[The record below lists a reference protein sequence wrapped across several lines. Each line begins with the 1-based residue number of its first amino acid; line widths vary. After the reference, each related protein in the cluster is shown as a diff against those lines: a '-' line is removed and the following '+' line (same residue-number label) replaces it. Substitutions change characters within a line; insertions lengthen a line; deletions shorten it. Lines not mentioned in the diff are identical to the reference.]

1 MAKYILESAQ
11 NINWMAL
18 FALFTFMFVFIVSC
32 VMVLRR
38 NDNHIQRMAHLPL
51 DEDGELTKDLNSEK

>member
-18 FALFTFMFVFIVSC
+18 FALITFMFVFIVSC
-32 VMVLRR
+32 IMVLRR
-38 NDNHIQRMAHLPL
+38 NDKHIHKMAHLPL
-51 DEDGELTKDLNSEK
+51 EDDADLINDLNSEK